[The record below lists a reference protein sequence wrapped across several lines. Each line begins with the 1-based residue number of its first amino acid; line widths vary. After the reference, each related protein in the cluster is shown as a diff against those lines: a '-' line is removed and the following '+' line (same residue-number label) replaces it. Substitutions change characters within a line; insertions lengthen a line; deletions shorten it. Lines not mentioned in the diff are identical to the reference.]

1 MRALLILPIALVL
14 TAGQIPG
21 TPEQPSVGALAG
33 TVLDGTGQP
42 LADATVFAQPEMN
55 MVKEVRAQTD
65 AQGRFVLTNIPAG
78 GVYVDAFKE
87 SEGYPYT
94 KFAFLIM
101 PGHGPY
107 DAKVMVNPGET
118 TTGAVIRLGA
128 KAAILKFR
136 ITDEKG
142 RPVGANAEFERP
154 DLGTAPNSG
163 RSIAW
168 DQTLLVPPVPFR
180 MTVSTDGYAPWHFG
194 GERWR
199 GDEGLIRLQSGETLE
214 LAIRLRLSEASPTAT
229 TGSIKGTV
237 FGPDGEP
244 LAGAP
249 VEGNRDSDSGQ
260 RRLATTTADGAFIMD
275 GVPPGTY
282 HVWAWKG
289 ELGYTSDM
297 SSPFFDVPGRDAAV
311 VTVSA
316 GEVVRAEIHLGPRNA
331 RVNVVITDENGEP
344 VKRSAHVTFSRPDVP
359 ETLEKEVRDRAFI
372 AIPPTSVRVTVKADD
387 YREWHYGGEQWQEGA
402 GLLTTGPGD
411 IVDLHVRLRRS
422 Q

>member
-14 TAGQIPG
+14 AAGQIPG

-42 LADATVFAQPEMN
+42 LADATVVAQPEKN
-55 MVKEVRAQTD
+55 MVKELRTQTD

-94 KFAFLIM
+94 RFAFLIM

-107 DAKVMVNPGET
+107 DAKVMINPGET
-118 TTGAVIRLGA
+118 TTGAVIRLGV

-142 RPVGANAEFERP
+142 RPIGANAEFERP

-163 RSIAW
+163 RSIAS

-180 MTVSTDGYAPWHFG
+180 MTVSTEGYAPWHFG
-194 GERWR
+194 GEKWR

-214 LAIRLRLSEASPTAT
+214 LAIRLRLGDASPTAT

-237 FGPDGEP
+237 FGPDEEP

-249 VEGNRDSDSGQ
+249 VEANRDSDSSQ
-260 RRLATTTADGAFIMD
+260 RRLATATAAGTFIMD
-275 GVPPGTY
+275 GVLPGTY

-289 ELGYTSDM
+289 ELGYGSDM
-297 SSPFFDVPGRDAAV
+297 SSPFFIVPGREAPV

-316 GEVVRAEIHLGPRNA
+316 GEVAPADIHLGPKNA
-331 RVNVVITDENGEP
+331 GLHILITDQQGRP
-344 VKRSAHVTFSRPDVP
+344 IRDMAHVTISRPDVP
-359 ETLEKEVRDRAFI
+359 DTLEKDVRGRALI
-372 AIPPTSVRVTVKADD
+372 AVPPTQFRVSVKADGFAD
-387 YREWHYGGEQWQEGA
+387 WHYGGQKWQDAA
-402 GLLTTGPGD
+402 GLISVSSGD
-411 IVDLHVRLRRS
+411 IVDLQVQLAPVP
-422 Q
+422 